1 MDVSRFNWCLRNNDA
16 DARSYAAAAK
26 LAEDLGYAGMYSV
39 EGTSRASLPHMLT
52 GNVRS
57 AFVNSAAAI
66 LSTNRINIGT
76 SIISMYSRTPLAV
89 AMESM
94 TLNEMSGGRFVLG
107 VGTGGPWLVQ
117 NGYGYPLDR
126 PATRM
131 KEFLKIFKSASSGD
145 ETKLDGEFFKVST
158 IKLNKISPRPKVLM
172 AGINPSVLRIGG
184 ALADGVILNM
194 YPLKALPFARQYI
207 NEGAEKAGRDP
218 KEVELYVLAS
228 LGTSENE
235 NVLNQL
241 KVGIAFYCGIETH
254 HKFLEYAG
262 LGDAARRIHDI
273 WLKQGPDIAAANM
286 TQDLVDELTLGYTP
300 SVIAKRSKQFLD
312 ANAYPLLYP
321 HYQKEKGIG
330 EVLELMHQL
339 KAAS

>member
-1 MDVSRFNWCLRNNDA
+1 MELSRIQWCLRNNDA
-16 DARSYAAAAK
+16 DPRSYAGAAK

-39 EGTSRASLPHMLT
+39 EGTSRAMLPQLLS

-66 LSTNRINIGT
+66 LNTNRIKIGT

-131 KEFLKIFKSASSGD
+131 KEFLKIFNSAASGE

-158 IKLNKISPRPKVLM
+158 IKLNKIAPKPKVLM
-172 AGINPSVLRIGG
+172 AGINPAILRIGG
-184 ALADGVILNM
+184 AYADGIILNM
-194 YPLKALPFARQYI
+194 YPLKAIPFAKQHI
-207 NEGAEKAGRDP
+207 KEGAEKAGRDP

-228 LGTSENE
+228 CGTSDNE
-235 NVLNQL
+235 NVLDQL
-241 KVGIAFYCGIETH
+241 KVGISFYCHTETH

-262 LGDAARRIHDI
+262 LGDSAKKIHNI
-273 WLKQGPDIAAANM
+273 WLEKGPEAAAKLI
-286 TQDLVDELTLGYTP
+286 TQDLLDELTLGYDAKT
-300 SVIAKRSKQFLD
+300 IAKRSKEFLD
-312 ANAYPLLYP
+312 ENVYPLLYP
-321 HYQKEKGIG
+321 HYQKEQGID
-330 EVLELMHQL
+330 EVLQLMKEL
-339 KAAS
+339 KTA